1 MDQPCEVCWK
11 HWSCSVPT
19 WWCSQPVLVI
29 TGKGRNQTCCTLCR
43 MINLKGWLKELL
55 TQYKCVVFRWIT
67 FHNNSSVVYE
77 WSLGRPNAMI
87 FLSVQ
92 FFFRLWR
99 HSERYREQPYDRRWN
114 HDRVILVFDITR
126 TTACIRI
133 FDQMDTSDSIRF
145 MSKASYTASGSTEFK
160 DFIIHFF
167 SLEFRENFVKQ
178 IVACL

>member
-1 MDQPCEVCWK
+1 M
-11 HWSCSVPT
+11 
-19 WWCSQPVLVI
+19 
-29 TGKGRNQTCCTLCR
+29 
-43 MINLKGWLKELL
+43 L

-67 FHNNSSVVYE
+67 FHKNSSVVYE

-160 DFIIHFF
+160 DFIIKFF
-167 SLEFRENFVKQ
+167 FFGVSRKFRK
-178 IVACL
+178 ADCCLPVITLGTGKLKEEMHYINNML

>member
-1 MDQPCEVCWK
+1 MEVCWK
-11 HWSCSVPT
+11 HWLCLE
-19 WWCSQPVLVI
+19 QNLI
-29 TGKGRNQTCCTLCR
+29 FMELTGGSTLWGLLETLIMLGTDMMMFTTCTSD
-43 MINLKGWLKELL
+43 N
-55 TQYKCVVFRWIT
+55 RWIT
-67 FHNNSSVVYE
+67 FHKNSSVVYE

-167 SLEFRENFVKQ
+167 LWSFEK
-178 IVACL
+178 IS